1 MTGYLTPPLNLLY
14 PHERLFLQSSYCRI
28 CKNLSDRKLI
38 LNRIF
43 LNYDSL
49 FFFTLFLS
57 TLQEYNFSI
66 TPFFCKFTLTN
77 RFYLSD
83 NGLISYFTDYSTL
96 FSSLKFFDNYKD
108 EKSLISIIS
117 LIFYKKLIKSL
128 QFIKDDNSFDN
139 KNNISFNIHLDENT
153 KSELRIANS
162 INDDHDKEDYN
173 KDDFNKNE
181 IFELIRAIENIFPLE
196 YINYLYRENVST
208 IISNLIKLLF
218 YIDAIDDYEDDLK
231 KNKKN
236 ILFYGD
242 KNKNRKLKDNSIVLD
257 KIKSECTFSLNYCL
271 INIEKLPNKN
281 FLHILQVYF
290 TDLIP
295 QLLDK
300 ALLKSGC
307 QQIFCKYKVKL

>member
-14 PHERLFLQSSYCRI
+14 PHERLFLQSSYCSI
-28 CKNLSDRKLI
+28 CKNLSDRKLL
-38 LNRIF
+38 LNRVF

-66 TPFFCKFTLTN
+66 NPFFCKFTLTN

-83 NGLISYFTDYSTL
+83 NSLINYFTDYSTL
-96 FSSLKFFDNYKD
+96 FSSLKFLDNYKD
-108 EKSLISIIS
+108 EKSINSIIS

-128 QFIKDDNSFDN
+128 QFIQDDSSLNN
-139 KNNISFNIHLDENT
+139 KNDISYNILPYANT
-153 KSELRIANS
+153 KYELRIANS
-162 INDDHDKEDYN
+162 INDEFNKEAYN

-181 IFELIRAIENIFPLE
+181 IFELIRVIENIFPLE

-218 YIDAIDDYEDDLK
+218 YIDAIDDYEDDFK
-231 KNKKN
+231 KNMKN

-242 KNKNRKLKDNSIVLD
+242 ENKNKKLKDDSIVLD

-271 INIEKLPNKN
+271 VNI
-281 FLHILQVYF
+281 
-290 TDLIP
+290 
-295 QLLDK
+295 
-300 ALLKSGC
+300 
-307 QQIFCKYKVKL
+307 